1 MNPVIQPKQTT
12 PVFVVALLLDGFAIA
27 QSAHAIDREPGH
39 PPNHRVFRVSVNTFV
54 PPPCAGENVQLSGE
68 LHLHFM
74 TINGVAKPQSAELRG
89 VTGTG
94 QSTGRTY
101 VANKNPF
108 IATPRLEK
116 IGNVVSGHWIL
127 KFKVVGNPNPP
138 PQGDICPGCVFH
150 FTLKFTVFYLS
161 LPPGKVSGP
170 VATPDVLCQH

>member
-27 QSAHAIDREPGH
+27 QSAYAIDREPGH

-89 VTGTG
+89 VTVLAKVRVLRMW
-94 QSTGRTY
+94 QIRT
-101 VANKNPF
+101 
-108 IATPRLEK
+108 RLSQRL
-116 IGNVVSGHWIL
+116 GWRRSAM
-127 KFKVVGNPNPP
+127 
-138 PQGDICPGCVFH
+138 
-150 FTLKFTVFYLS
+150 S
-161 LPPGKVSGP
+161 
-170 VATPDVLCQH
+170 